1 MLIKSLLSASL
12 KKGLQ
17 DALEMELYQSNL
29 WKHIANNLQRLGFFG
44 GQKYFLKESAE
55 ELLHYQ
61 MNVDFQNDMGDCAN
75 MPQIDAVKD
84 VIQSIEDALQVGYEM
99 ELEVYN
105 MYKKLYEKAEEE
117 DCSVAQFLLQFIQI
131 QREAVGAY
139 GDLISRYNKC
149 GKNEAAILEFDE
161 YLGEQLGEQ

>member
-12 KKGLQ
+12 KKGIQEALQ
-17 DALEMELYQSNL
+17 MELYQSNL

-55 ELLHYQ
+55 ELTHYQ
-61 MNVDFQNDMGDCAN
+61 IIVDFMNDMGDCAK
-75 MPQIDAVKD
+75 MPQIDAVTD
-84 VIQSIEDALQVGYEM
+84 EITSIGDALQVGYEM

-105 MYKKLYEKAEEE
+105 MYKKLYEKAEDE
-117 DCSVAQFLLQFIQI
+117 DCTVGQFLLQFIEL
-131 QREAVGAY
+131 QRRAVGQY
-139 GDLISRYNKC
+139 GDLFSRYNKC

-161 YLGEQLGEQ
+161 YLGEQ